1 MTIYQCIQYW
11 MLFCKSICLKT
22 FLLKQSSE
30 SFVFSPGVI
39 GYPILFVLIIWIVFW
54 VEIRFGLDFNNFG
67 IRPRTFEGLRGI
79 LFSPFIH
86 GDIKHLFNN
95 SIPLLVLSTALFYFY
110 NNISWKIL
118 LFGILLTGLLTW
130 GIGRPSNHI
139 GASGVIYL
147 LASFLF
153 FKGIFSKYYRLIAL
167 SLIVV
172 FLYGG
177 LLWFVVP
184 VEPGISWEGHLS
196 GLITGFLFALI
207 YKEKIEIQPKYEW
220 EKPEYK
226 EDNDPFMKHFDE
238 NGNFV
243 ENLPEVEES
252 IEDAVEK
259 DTRESQ
265 KIVYQYFYKKSKEE

>member
-1 MTIYQCIQYW
+1 
-11 MLFCKSICLKT
+11 LKR
-22 FLLKQSSE
+22 SSE
-30 SFVFSPGVI
+30 SFEFSPGVI

-67 IRPRTFEGLRGI
+67 IRPRTVVGLRGV

-86 GDIKHLFNN
+86 GGIKHLFNN
-95 SIPLLVLSTALFYFY
+95 TIPLLVLSMALFYFY
-110 NNISWKIL
+110 KKISWQIL

-139 GASGVIYL
+139 GASGVIYM

-153 FKGIFSKYYRLIAL
+153 FKGIFSKHYRLMAL
-167 SLIVV
+167 SFIVV

-207 YKEKIEIQPKYEW
+207 YKQKIKKQPKYEW
-220 EKPEYK
+220 EKTGYN

-238 NGNFV
+238 NGNFI
-243 ENLPEVEES
+243 ESLPEVENL
-252 IEDAVEK
+252 IEDEVKEANSE
-259 DTRESQ
+259 T
-265 KIVYQYFYKKSKEE
+265 VYKYFYKKAEDE